1 MIKLTKK
8 NRAEILQHAAADAPN
23 EACGLLVMAG
33 RKQVYLECD
42 NVAAAPHETFEIDAY
57 DWMSAADSGEIVAVV
72 HSHPMGG
79 HYLSGADRQTHARSD
94 LPWLLVAE
102 GEIHQYRACP
112 HLRGRVF
119 DYGKAD
125 CGTLVRDAFMLAGID
140 LPDHARTEIAAD
152 AAGDYWRQHL
162 TACGF
167 KRVSDGLL
175 QAGDVILTAHG
186 EYPDHASVY
195 LGGGEILHH
204 AYGQL
209 SRREPYRDYWQD
221 HTHSVWRLPQWRPE
235 MMQAISND
243 LAHAVAL

>member
-1 MIKLTKK
+1 MITLTKK

-57 DWMSAADSGEIVAVV
+57 DWMSAADLGEIVAVV

-94 LPWLLVAE
+94 LPWLLVAG
-102 GEIHQYRACP
+102 GEIQQYRACP

-125 CGTLVRDAFMLAGID
+125 CGTLVRDAFMLAGLD
-140 LPDHARTEIAAD
+140 LPDHARTEIDAD
-152 AAGDYWRQHL
+152 AATDGWRQHL
-162 TACGF
+162 AACGF
-167 KRVSDGLL
+167 RQVSDGLL
-175 QAGDVILTAHG
+175 PGDVILTAWQG
-186 EYPDHASVY
+186 HANHAAFY
-195 LGGGEILHH
+195 LGNGEMLHH
-204 AYGQL
+204 AYNQL
-209 SRREPYRDYWQD
+209 SRREPYNDYWQSQ
-221 HTHSVWRLPQWRPE
+221 THSVWRLPAWRPE
-235 MMQAISND
+235 MIQAIEND
-243 LAHAVAL
+243 LIHAVE